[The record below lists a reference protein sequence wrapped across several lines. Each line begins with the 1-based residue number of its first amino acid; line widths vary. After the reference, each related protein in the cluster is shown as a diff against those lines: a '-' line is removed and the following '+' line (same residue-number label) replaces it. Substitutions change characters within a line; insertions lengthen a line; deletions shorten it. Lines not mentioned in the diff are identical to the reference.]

1 MAGVPNVANFQGML
15 GKWGLQSPNKFLV
28 EIKFPVAVE
37 VGTEIQ
43 EWFSDGRNIN
53 LYCESA
59 SIAGRSLLS
68 TVDRQYG
75 RNREIV
81 YNGPTYPP
89 ITLSFYCS
97 EGLREKRQFDWWNE
111 YIVNSQRGYDVAY
124 YKDYIGTLIVHTL
137 DRTGDVSH
145 SMTYNECYP
154 KTISAVELN
163 HNTTNA
169 TARLTVEIQYSWWTH
184 ENKMKTDKLEIN
196 EMQSPASSLGERGF

>member
-1 MAGVPNVANFQGML
+1 MAKTFNVTDFQGAI
-15 GKWGLQSPNKFLV
+15 GKYGLQSPNKFLV
-28 EIKFPVAVE
+28 EINFPWAII
-37 VGTEIQ
+37 VGKHMLK
-43 EWFSDGRNIN
+43 DNIDEQTVP

-75 RNREIV
+75 RNREVV
-81 YNGPTYPP
+81 YNAPTYPP

-97 EGLREKRQFDWWNE
+97 EKLREKQLFDRWNE
-111 YIVNSQRGYDVAY
+111 LIVDSTKGYDVAY
-124 YKDYIGTLIVHTL
+124 YKDYVRTMKVKTL

-145 SMTYNECYP
+145 TMIYHECYP

-169 TARLTVEIQYSWWTH
+169 
-184 ENKMKTDKLEIN
+184 
-196 EMQSPASSLGERGF
+196 

>member
-1 MAGVPNVANFQGML
+1 MSLSVSDFQGML
-15 GKWGLQSPNKFLV
+15 GDRGLQSPNKFL
-28 EIKFPVAVE
+28 
-37 VGTEIQ
+37 TEIYWPRGIP
-43 EWFSDGRNIN
+43 EIAGAGNADAATN

-75 RNREIV
+75 RNREVV
-81 YNGPTYPP
+81 YNAPTYPP

-97 EGLREKRQFDWWNE
+97 ERLREKQLFDRWNE
-111 YIVNSQRGYDVAY
+111 LIVDSTKGYDVAY
-124 YKDYIGTLIVHTL
+124 YKDYVRTMKVKTL

-145 SMTYNECYP
+145 TMIYHECYP

-169 TARLTVEIQYSWWTH
+169 TARLTVEMQYSYWKH
-184 ENKMKTDKLEIN
+184 EGIENLPFNSQNKPGVPPFN
-196 EMQSPASSLGERGF
+196 

>member
-1 MAGVPNVANFQGML
+1 MADIPNVANFQGAL
-15 GKWGLQSPNKFLV
+15 GAYGLQSPNKFLV
-28 EIKFPVAVE
+28 EIYFPPGIMGDFGVK
-37 VGTEIQ
+37 T
-43 EWFSDGRNIN
+43 DPYLN

-75 RNREIV
+75 RNREVV
-81 YNGPTYPP
+81 YNAPTYPP

-97 EGLREKRQFDWWNE
+97 EKLREKQLFDRWNE
-111 YIVNSQRGYDVAY
+111 LIVDSTKGYDVAY
-124 YKDYIGTLIVHTL
+124 YKDYVRTMKVKTL

-145 SMTYNECYP
+145 TMIYHECYP

-169 TARLTVEIQYSWWTH
+169 TARLTVEMQYSYWKH
-184 ENKMKTDKLEIN
+184 EGIENLPFNSQNKPGVPPFN
-196 EMQSPASSLGERGF
+196 

>member
-1 MAGVPNVANFQGML
+1 MAVPNVANFQGML
-15 GKWGLQSPNKFLV
+15 GSYGLQSPNKFLIEV
-28 EIKFPVAVE
+28 YWPRGTPEIA
-37 VGTEIQ
+37 GAGNTDT
-43 EWFSDGRNIN
+43 STN

>member
-1 MAGVPNVANFQGML
+1 MAVPNITDFQGAL
-15 GKWGLQSPNKFLV
+15 GKFGLQSPNKFLV
-28 EIKFPVAVE
+28 EIKFPMTVIVGKEVE
-37 VGTEIQ
+37 
-43 EWFSDGRNIN
+43 NIDEKIVP

-81 YNGPTYPP
+81 YNAPTYAP

-97 EGLREKRQFDWWNE
+97 EGLKEKQLFDRWNE
-111 YIVNSQRGYDVAY
+111 LIVDSSTGYDVAY
-124 YKDYIGTLIVHTL
+124 YKDYVRKMKVKTL
-137 DRTGDVSH
+137 DRTGEISH
-145 SMTYNECYP
+145 VMTYHECYP

-169 TARLTVEIQYSWWTH
+169 TARLTVEMQYSWWEH
-184 ENKMKTDKLEIN
+184 EGIKNIPPNMMMT
-196 EMQSPASSLGERGF
+196 PGEPPFA